1 MVPVGSL
8 YVVTL
13 YATSVRMPNY
23 DKLTIHLAVS
33 QGFICELEHSLE
45 SVRGEVFSVNTK
57 FVDCCE

>member
-13 YATSVRMPNY
+13 YSTSVRMPNY

-33 QGFICELEHSLE
+33 QGFRCETEHSLE
-45 SVRGEVFSVNTK
+45 SLRGEVFSVNTK
-57 FVDCCE
+57 FVDCFE